1 MTEASESGL
10 FQRLQAALSPNY
22 RLERELG
29 RGGMGVVFD
38 AVDLSLDRP
47 VAIKAIH
54 PELTQHEAIVR
65 RFLAEAKMIAKLRHP
80 NIVTVYAAGNADGL
94 LYYVMDRVPGESVR
108 ARLQREGKLPIA
120 DARRIVRDVAAALE
134 AAARAALVHRDVKP
148 ENILLESA
156 SGRALLVDFGVA
168 RAIASDPGVTS
179 DTGRGI
185 AVGTPSYMSPEQAAG
200 EEVDACSDLYS
211 LGVVGYE
218 LVAGHPPFE
227 GTSRVIVSK
236 HLSERPA
243 PLQRHRPEC
252 PDQLADAIMK
262 ALEKNPADRWQ
273 SGAEFRAALDGT
285 RRSPSRRSWLRA
297 SVAGGVL
304 AVAVAGL
311 ALSAVSRDNAPP
323 VDERR
328 RSMLILPFH
337 NLRGDSA
344 ITWMQNGSVEM
355 LTLTLSEYNDLKIVT
370 PQRVHDLM
378 TGARL
383 LDSAQV
389 GAERAVSL
397 ARQAKVWTVVL
408 GSFERTRDTLR
419 LVARVVDV
427 KTGAEV
433 DRATVEE
440 AFDDEVRPAY
450 QRLAAQILNLSG
462 TPRELRLGLTQA
474 TTTSIEAFRS
484 YLAATDSLNH
494 WNLVAAEQDYRRALA
509 RDSTF
514 ALAWFRLALTRGWL
528 VGETDSI
535 ATDAINRAT
544 LFKDRLPTHEQAMV
558 RAYAAFLS
566 WRMQEARG
574 IYDSLLARNPNDAD
588 AWYGLGDAWFHDT
601 QIPEPANRFTPAL
614 RAFRRALAI
623 DPGYAL
629 AFEHVQNVLAQASRI
644 KPPYVLVNDSTIVPR
659 YGANGRELDSAS
671 VALGIGRARQ
681 QAITLAREWV
691 NSQPATARA
700 HAALVSANLA
710 AGDWNAAD
718 QEISRFR
725 SVNPTSPEPP
735 FDLARFHLA
744 RGDMD
749 RAARELAPALDS
761 LTDVDLDRIAGAPD
775 IANRLAAA
783 ANVFAYRGNLARA
796 ARVID
801 IANRVRLG
809 VVAAGSPQAL
819 DRDTWNWAMLG
830 ELYAAAGGPPAAMR
844 RVWANALEASR
855 SVPSPRRER
864 VLSSGGA
871 AAIGLFASPEADDDA
886 LDQFESLSSA
896 PIAKEVR
903 ALRAI
908 ERQDPKAARR
918 VLEEPDKEVAKG
930 TMKERDGFTIFRK
943 PIAAYVYLDL
953 DEPQRTLDLLE
964 GFEPQYLDAEHFD
977 MRWGAVGRVRLLRA
991 AAYEKLGQYEAAK
1004 EQYQLALDQW
1014 READPDLMP
1023 YIQQAQ
1029 AGLARLAGR
1038 G

>member
-1 MTEASESGL
+1 
-10 FQRLQAALSPNY
+10 
-22 RLERELG
+22 
-29 RGGMGVVFD
+29 MGVVLG

-108 ARLQREGKLPIA
+108 SRLQREGRLPIA
-120 DARRIVRDVAAALE
+120 EARRILRDVAAALD

-148 ENILLESA
+148 ENILLDSA

-168 RAIASDPGVTS
+168 RAIASDPGVTN
-179 DTGRGI
+179 DTGRGV
-185 AVGTPSYMSPEQAAG
+185 AVGTPSYMSPEQATG

-218 LVAGHPPFE
+218 LIAGHPPFE

-243 PLQRHRPEC
+243 PLQRQRPEC
-252 PDQLADAIMK
+252 PAPLADAIMK

-273 SGAEFRAALDGT
+273 SGAEFRAALDGSRRIPT
-285 RRSPSRRSWLRA
+285 RRSWARAAVAA
-297 SVAGGVL
+297 SVVAIAAG
-304 AVAVAGL
+304 GL
-311 ALSAVSRDNAPP
+311 ALSAVSGDGAPP
-323 VDERR
+323 VDVRR
-328 RSMLILPFH
+328 RSMLILPFQ

-344 ITWMQNGSVEM
+344 IGWMQNGSVEM
-355 LTLTLSEYNDLKIVT
+355 LTLTLSEYNDLKVVP
-370 PQRVHDLM
+370 PQRVHDLLA
-378 TGARL
+378 GSRL
-383 LDSAQV
+383 PDTALV
-389 GAERAVSL
+389 GAARAVTL

-408 GSFERTRDTLR
+408 GSFERTQDTLR
-419 LVARVVDV
+419 LVARVIDV

-450 QRLAAQILNLSG
+450 QRLAAQILDLSG
-462 TPRELRLGLTQA
+462 APREVRLGLTQA

-484 YLAATDSLNH
+484 YLAGTDSLNH
-494 WNLVAAEQDYRRALA
+494 WGLVAAEQEFRRALA

-514 ALAWFRLALTRGWL
+514 ALAWYRLALTRGWL
-528 VGETDSI
+528 VGESDSI

-544 LFKDRLPTHEQAMV
+544 LYRNRLPPHEQAMV
-558 RAYAAFLS
+558 RAYSSFLGG
-566 WRMQEARG
+566 RLGEARG
-574 IYDSLLARNPNDAD
+574 IYDSLLAGNPNDAD
-588 AWYGLGDAWFHDT
+588 AWYGLGDAWFHDSY
-601 QIPEPANRFTPAL
+601 IREPAARFTPAL
-614 RAFRRALAI
+614 RAFRRTLAI
-623 DPGYAL
+623 DPAYAL
-629 AFEHVQNVLAQASRI
+629 AFEHVQNVLSQASRP
-644 KPPYVLVNDSTIVPR
+644 KPSYVLINDSTLVSR
-659 YGANGRELDSAS
+659 VAGDGQALDSTT
-671 VALGIGRARQ
+671 VAQGINRARQ
-681 QAITLAREWV
+681 QAVALAREWV
-691 NSQPATARA
+691 NAQPTTARA

-710 AGDWNAAD
+710 AGDWNGAD
-718 QEISRFR
+718 QEIARFR
-725 SVNPTSPEPP
+725 SVNPASPEPP

-749 RAARELAPALDS
+749 RAARELAPVLDS
-761 LTDVDLDRIAGAPD
+761 LTDVDLDRFGGAPD
-775 IANRLAAA
+775 VANRLAAA
-783 ANVFAYRGNLARA
+783 ANIYAYRGNLARA

-855 SVPSPRRER
+855 TVPSPRRER
-864 VLSSGGA
+864 VLNAGGA
-871 AAIGLFASPEADDDA
+871 AAIGLFTSAEADDDA
-886 LDQFESLSSA
+886 LQQLESLSDA
-896 PIAKEVR
+896 PISKEVR

-908 ERQDPKAARR
+908 ERQDPKAARLA
-918 VLEEPDKEVAKG
+918 LEEPDNEVSKG
-930 TMKERDGFTIFRK
+930 MMKESGYTIFRK
-943 PIAAYVYLDL
+943 PIAAYIYLDL

-964 GFEPQYLDAEHFD
+964 GFEPQFLDADHFD

-991 AAYEKLGQYEAAK
+991 AAYERLGQYEAAK
-1004 EQYQLALDQW
+1004 QQYQLALSQW
-1014 READPDLMP
+1014 RDADPDMMP

-1029 AGLARLAGR
+1029 AGLARLNGR